1 MQMREKD
8 LEYFKNLLT
17 QWLDELLDKAYTTT
31 VGLREAN
38 DPLQDPLDRAVLASE
53 HNLTLRMRD
62 RERMLINKVKE
73 SLEDIE
79 NNVYGICDDCGEEIS
94 VERLMVRPVARR
106 CIRCKSEQEKI
117 EKVIG
122 V

>member
-1 MQMREKD
+1 MRKKD
-8 LEYFKNLLT
+8 LEFFKDLLT
-17 QWLDELLDKAYTTT
+17 RWLDELLDKAYYMA
-31 VGLREAN
+31 VGFRKSDDHLK
-38 DPLQDPLDRAVLASE
+38 DPLDRAVLDSE
-53 HNLTLRMRD
+53 RNFTFLMRD

-79 NNVYGICDDCGEEIS
+79 NGVYGICEDCGEEIS
-94 VERLMVRPVARR
+94 IERLKARPVARR

-122 V
+122 A

>member
-1 MQMREKD
+1 MRKKD
-8 LEYFKNLLT
+8 LDFFKDLLT
-17 QWLDELLDKAYTTT
+17 RWLDELLDKAYYTA

-38 DPLQDPLDRAVLASE
+38 DPLKDPLDQAVLNSE
-53 HNLTLRMRD
+53 RDFTFRMRD

-79 NNVYGICDDCGEEIS
+79 NNVFGICDDCGEEIS
-94 VERLMVRPVARR
+94 IERLKVRPVARR

-122 V
+122 A

>member
-1 MQMREKD
+1 MKEKD

-17 QWLDELLDKAYTTT
+17 RWLDELLDKAYYTT
-31 VGLREAN
+31 VELREVK
-38 DPLQDPLDRAVLASE
+38 DPLKDPLDRAVLDSE
-53 HNLTLRMRD
+53 RNFTFRMRD

-79 NNVYGICDDCGEEIS
+79 NNVYGICDNCGEEIS
-94 VERLMVRPVARR
+94 IERLKARPVAKR
-106 CIRCKSEQEKI
+106 CIRCKSEQEKL

-122 V
+122 I

>member
-1 MQMREKD
+1 MKESD
-8 LEYFKNLLT
+8 LAYFKNLLII
-17 QWLDELLDKAYTTT
+17 WLDELLDKAYYTA
-31 VGLREAN
+31 VGLREVN

-53 HNLTLRMRD
+53 HNFTFRMQE

-79 NNVYGICDDCGEEIS
+79 NNVYGICDECGEEIS
-94 VERLMVRPVARR
+94 IERLKARPVARR
-106 CIRCKSEQEKI
+106 CIRCKSAQEKI

-122 V
+122 S